1 MHYYYSMIADDYIHR
16 SALLLKTYK
25 LRNKKTA
32 NPKLISKYEKLIR
45 LVNSNNGYN
54 TNIPRVRLETISSHI
69 YFSLKYLLE
78 I

>member
-1 MHYYYSMIADDYIHR
+1 MYYYYSMIADDYIHR

-25 LRNKKTA
+25 LRSKHMADK
-32 NPKLISKYEKLIR
+32 KLISKYEKLIR

-54 TNIPRVRLETISSHI
+54 TNIPRARLETISSHI
-69 YFSLKYLLE
+69 YSTLKYLLD